1 MAKKIKDL
9 NREATK
15 QLVPEMVQTLQKSLN
30 KYGLTVER
38 FGSARFGGH
47 NLTVK
52 FEVKVPE
59 MALNKAEDDYNQYM
73 DMYDIK
79 APYGFEFTAR
89 GKTYTVTGIN
99 HKAPKNR
106 ILLSVDD
113 GGKAHCPVR
122 MVNWEFTKGQQVT
135 A

>member
-9 NREATK
+9 NRAVTK
-15 QLVPEMVQTLQKSLN
+15 ELIPEMEQALQKTLN

-38 FGSARFGGH
+38 GRAQFGGH
-47 NLTVK
+47 NLIVK
-52 FEVKVPE
+52 FEVQVPE

-113 GGKAHCPVR
+113 GTKAHCPVR